1 MYVIF
6 WVFLLFFEDFCVFV
20 LLGLFVCLF
29 LEMVSLSDS
38 PAVLELIL

>member
-6 WVFLLFFEDFCVFV
+6 WVFLLFFVVFCVFV

-38 PAVLELIL
+38 PDVRELIL